1 MNYVTRILS
10 PIEQDDPHPADDLLP
25 LVSNELR
32 KLAAQ
37 KLAKESPGQTL
48 QATALVHEAYV
59 RLVCPDQSRSYKDR
73 IYFLTAS
80 RRLYGRE
87 ARADPPTA
95 GFAGPLFPQTTP
107 RTVGC
112 SPTRPRD
119 TAAP

>member
-37 KLAKESPGQTL
+37 TLAKQNPGQPL

-95 GFAGPLFPQTTP
+95 VSAGPF
-107 RTVGC
+107 
-112 SPTRPRD
+112 SPES
-119 TAAP
+119 TAASCGRSPIGRGT